1 MHMRPFIRRR
11 YSEEKWKDR
20 FKDKDEDERM
30 ELQDTVMNLQRELM
44 KMQRTLHE
52 ETPEALEERNALELA
67 QIERRNL
74 ERKVKEGEKLYNSL
88 YKWIGLYHPNKFK
101 PDHIEPRLLEEP
113 TARVKNMQW
122 LSERACN
129 IAIDALPPA
138 SYHDRLDDFINVR
151 LDLDTDIIGT
161 YVKLN
166 ESISQ
171 YMVSASF
178 VLAGRAYWRSLQTSS
193 VSHELQVLEKVDNR
207 LMYVVQ
213 QLRGAKTRQFYVCG
227 FFESESRIIITQT
240 AIANDEVH
248 PLERGEI
255 RSNGYGWIVL
265 DRITDEFT
273 LIRRTIRHSAPINV
287 HGPIHLRMFSQLYNN
302 AP

>member
-1 MHMRPFIRRR
+1 MIQGGHIHKRPFIRRR

-44 KMQRTLHE
+44 KMQNSLHE
-52 ETPEALEERNALELA
+52 ETPEALVERNALEVT
-67 QIERRNL
+67 QIARRHL

-88 YKWIGLYHPNKFK
+88 YKWIGLYHPDKFK

-129 IAIDALPPA
+129 IAIDAVPPA

-151 LDLDTDIIGT
+151 LDLDTDNIGT

-166 ESISQ
+166 EAISQ
-171 YMVSASF
+171 YTVSSSF

-193 VSHELQVLEKVDNR
+193 VSHELQVLQKVDNR
-207 LMYVVQ
+207 LMYV
-213 QLRGAKTRQFYVCG
+213 A
-227 FFESESRIIITQT
+227 
-240 AIANDEVH
+240 
-248 PLERGEI
+248 
-255 RSNGYGWIVL
+255 
-265 DRITDEFT
+265 
-273 LIRRTIRHSAPINV
+273 
-287 HGPIHLRMFSQLYNN
+287 
-302 AP
+302 